1 MNLHDRRPRGRAW
14 EGRAAGRGEESA
26 GGGFPQEGYHDGG
39 RRTRG
44 PRRLLTAVAPQG
56 ARCAGVIE
64 RRDEVLVLTKR
75 VDFERHCLRLPEPSW
90 AFDRE
95 VLRRAQVTGVT
106 RVEVRDEV
114 GRVWWSALAYLREC
128 GEAFDRGH
136 GKQIRLPLRLWSF
149 LPADSAARQLGL
161 FAEAAR

>member
-1 MNLHDRRPRGRAW
+1 VNLQDRAPRGGGMETEAAW
-14 EGRAAGRGEESA
+14 RGEESA
-26 GGGFPQEGYHDGG
+26 RSRFLQGEYHKDG

-64 RRDEVLVLTKR
+64 RRDETLVLTKR
-75 VDFERHCLRLPEPSW
+75 VDFEKHCLRLPEPSW